1 MGHVDTQEELSM
13 KVAVFSDVQ
22 AVLPALEAFIEHVE
36 PWQPDM
42 VVMAGDLVNRG
53 PDSGGCLA
61 LFDHMR
67 RERGWLPV
75 NGNHEVWVLSCSEGP
90 AKSEGER
97 EIRRFTDLAWRQVAD
112 QADRLRGWPDH
123 LCLHP
128 PAADAWLHVTHGTMA
143 GNRDG
148 ITANTTDESLIGKLP
163 EGIALFV
170 SGHTHR
176 THQRYTQGMDVVNV
190 GSAGSP
196 FDGDVRGSYGRFT
209 WRGGRWHTELVRF
222 DYDRDR
228 ADREFESFGFLD
240 EGGPL
245 ARLVYIEWKRAQML
259 IGGWRRRWQAAVL
272 RGEVSLEHSV
282 TDYLRTCA

>member
-1 MGHVDTQEELSM
+1 M

-22 AVLPALEAFIEHVE
+22 AVLPALEAVIEHIE
-36 PWQPDM
+36 DWEPDM

-61 LFDHMR
+61 LFDDMR
-67 RERGWLPV
+67 RQRGWLPV
-75 NGNHEVWVLSCSEGP
+75 NGNHEVWVLRCGAEAP
-90 AKSEGER
+90 ASEGER
-97 EIRRFTDLAWRQVAD
+97 EIRRFTDLAWHQVAD
-112 QADRLRGWPDH
+112 QAERLRGWPDH

-128 PAADAWLHVTHGTMA
+128 PDADAWLHVTHGTMA

-148 ITANTTDESLIGKLP
+148 ITPGRPDESLVGRLP
-163 EGIALFV
+163 EGVALFV

-176 THQRYTQGMDVVNV
+176 AHQRQTQGMDVVNV
-190 GSAGSP
+190 GSVGSP

-222 DYDRDR
+222 PYDRER
-228 ADREFESFGFLD
+228 AARDFESSGFLD

-245 ARLVYIEWKRAQML
+245 ARIVYMEWERAELL
-259 IGGWRRRWQAAVL
+259 IAGWRGRYQDAVL
-272 RGEVSLEHSV
+272 RGEITLERSV
-282 TDYLRTCA
+282 ERYLRDID

>member
-1 MGHVDTQEELSM
+1 M

-22 AVLPALEAFIEHVE
+22 AVLPALEAVIEQIE
-36 PWQPDM
+36 AWRPDM

-53 PDSGGCLA
+53 PDSGGCLT
-61 LFDHMR
+61 LFDRMR
-67 RERGWLPV
+67 REQGWLPV
-75 NGNHEVWVLSCSEGP
+75 NGNHEVWVLGCSAGP
-90 AKSEGER
+90 AATEGEH

-128 PAADAWLHVTHGTMA
+128 PGADAWMHVTHGTMA

-148 ITANTTDESLIGKLP
+148 IMPNTSDESLVGKLP
-163 EGIALFV
+163 EGVSLFV

-176 THQRYTQGMDVVNV
+176 THQRHTQGMDVVNV

-209 WRGGRWHTELVRF
+209 WRGGQWHPELVRF
-222 DYDRDR
+222 DYDRER
-228 ADREFESFGFLD
+228 AARDFETSGFLD

-245 ARLVYIEWKRAQML
+245 ARLIYLEWQRAELL
-259 IGGWRRRWQAAVL
+259 IAGWRQRWQAAVL
-272 RGEVSLEHSV
+272 RGEVTLEYSV
-282 TDYLRTCA
+282 SHYLRDCG

>member
-1 MGHVDTQEELSM
+1 M

-22 AVLPALEAFIEHVE
+22 AVLPALEAVIEHIDA
-36 PWQPDM
+36 WRPDL

-61 LFDHMR
+61 LFDEQR
-67 RERGWLPV
+67 RGRGWLPV
-75 NGNHEVWVLSCSEGP
+75 NGNHEVWVLRCGAEP
-90 AKSEGER
+90 PKSEGEAQV
-97 EIRRFTDLAWRQVAD
+97 RRFTDWAWRQVAD
-112 QADRLRGWPDH
+112 RAELLRDWPDH

-128 PAADAWLHVTHGTMA
+128 PGADAWLHVTHGTMA

-148 ITANTTDESLIGKLP
+148 IMPSTTDAALAGKLP
-163 EGIALFV
+163 EGVALFV

-176 THQRYTQGMDVVNV
+176 VHQRRTQGMDVVNV
-190 GSAGSP
+190 GSVGSP

-222 DYDRDR
+222 AYDRER
-228 ADREFESFGFLD
+228 AARDFETSGFLD

-245 ARLVYIEWKRAQML
+245 ARLIYLEWQRAELL
-259 IGGWRRRWQAAVL
+259 IAGWRRQYEQAVL
-272 RGEVSLEHSV
+272 RGELNLASSV
-282 TDYLRTCA
+282 ARYLRDHG

>member
-1 MGHVDTQEELSM
+1 M

-22 AVLPALEAFIEHVE
+22 AVLPALEAVIEHIDA
-36 PWQPDM
+36 WRPDL

-61 LFDHMR
+61 LFDEMR

-75 NGNHEVWVLSCSEGP
+75 NGNHEIWVLGCGDHAP
-90 AKSEGER
+90 KSAGDR
-97 EIRRFTDLAWRQVAD
+97 EIRRFTDWAWQQVAP

-128 PAADAWLHVTHGTMA
+128 PEADAWLHVTHGTMA

-148 ITANTTDESLIGKLP
+148 VTPGRSDESLAGKLP
-163 EGIALFV
+163 ADVALFI

-176 THQRYTQGMDVVNV
+176 THQRRIQGMDVVNV
-190 GSAGSP
+190 GSVGSP

-222 DYDRDR
+222 PYDRER
-228 ADREFESFGFLD
+228 AARDFEISGFLD

-245 ARLVYIEWKRAQML
+245 ARIIYLEWKRASLL
-259 IGGWRRRWQAAVL
+259 IGGWRERYQAAVL
-272 RGEVSLEHSV
+272 AGEISLATSV
-282 TDYLRTCA
+282 DQYLREIG